1 MGAPQKKECR
11 KTRAGPYGTE
21 SGKKSDKRFRCTPSS
36 CAVKSARRICDSGA
50 KKCRLPVGRRHRW
63 QRVFPV
69 LCFIPLGRGRNF
81 RRAVSAFRRRNFAK
95 PLNRRSFLYPRSAV
109 LRRPLFLSAQ
119 RAQCVRRQASLGCAA
134 NDDNFITFIM
144 TLCRND
150 IAARQ
155 LCPIFQSRLT
165 FASRLERG
173 TTCIHVAR
181 LLACWQRREQA

>member
-1 MGAPQKKECR
+1 MATGFSRLMFYSP
-11 KTRAGPYGTE
+11 RARAEFPPRGLGFSPTE
-21 SGKKSDKRFRCTPSS
+21 FRQAFEP
-36 CAVKSARRICDSGA
+36 AF
-50 KKCRLPVGRRHRW
+50 
-63 QRVFPV
+63 FP
-69 LCFIPLGRGRNF
+69 L
-81 RRAVSAFRRRNFAK
+81 
-95 PLNRRSFLYPRSAV
+95 PRSAV